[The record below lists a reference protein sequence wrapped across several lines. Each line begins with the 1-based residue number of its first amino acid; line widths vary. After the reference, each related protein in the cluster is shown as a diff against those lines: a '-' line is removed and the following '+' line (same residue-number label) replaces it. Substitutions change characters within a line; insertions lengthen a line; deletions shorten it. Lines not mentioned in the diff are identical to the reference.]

1 MPSLDTFKA
10 KAKNMLFIDIE
21 TVSVEQNFDLLSE
34 RMQEQWTRKAG
45 NIKNEDFVTP
55 YDLFFKKAAIYAE
68 FGKIICIG
76 VGVIYWN
83 SSNEPAFKV
92 KSLLGHDERVLLLEF
107 KALVEKYPADQLVL
121 CAHNGKEFDYPYL
134 CRRMLVNDIE
144 LPRTLQVSGKKPW
157 EILHQDTLDLWRFGD
172 YKNYTQLDLLAAL
185 FNIPTSKSD
194 ISGEDVTRVYHTE
207 NDLARIARYCVE
219 DVIVLAQLYLRL
231 QNYPLIA
238 TENIVRAA

>member
-1 MPSLDTFKA
+1 MPSLDEFRQ

-21 TVSVEQNFDLLSE
+21 TVSVVANYDLLNE
-34 RMQEQWTRKAG
+34 RMQEQWTRKAA
-45 NIKNEDFVTP
+45 NIKNEDFVSA

-68 FGKIICIG
+68 FGKIVCIG
-76 VGVIYWN
+76 VGAVYWN
-83 SSNEPAFKV
+83 NNDQPSFKV
-92 KSLLGHDERVLLLEF
+92 KSLMGHDERTLLLEF
-107 KALVEKYPADQLVL
+107 KELLEKYPSDKLIL

-157 EILHQDTLDLWRFGD
+157 EILHQDTLDFWRFGD

-185 FNIPTSKSD
+185 FDIPSSKSD

-207 NDLARIARYCVE
+207 NDLARIARYCKE
-219 DVIVLAQLYLRL
+219 DVLVLAQLYLRL
-231 QNYPLIA
+231 QNYPMIA
-238 TENIVRAA
+238 AENILRAD